1 MAETRNIVILGASYA
16 GSGAAHY
23 FLKHVYP
30 HLPKS
35 SKVTYRVILV
45 DPSAKWYLRHASPR
59 AIASEE
65 LMPTKHVFLNTVDG
79 FKQYGDAFQ
88 FIQGSATSWNPETRI
103 VTISTGH
110 GKEEQLPYHALV
122 LATGTKTTSPLFSL
136 QGTPHTDIQAALRTV
151 RDQVSR
157 AKKIV
162 IAGGGPAGVET
173 AGELGEMLNG
183 SAGWFSSWPSHI
195 TTEITLITNSSKLL
209 PKLRESI
216 AKQAET
222 YLNRVGVEV
231 RYNTKV
237 SSATGPSNG
246 KTTVLL
252 HDGEELIADLY
263 IPATGLVPMSEYV
276 PSRLLDG
283 NGYVK
288 NNPETLR
295 VDEAGPMVYAVGDIG
310 TYSRNGIMDIMD
322 GVPVVNSNLK
332 RDLLAAHENVDAK
345 PTGPD
350 RKWKATAAETQL
362 VPVGQSKGVGAV
374 FGWRV
379 PSIFVWLIKGRTFMI
394 SESAVK
400 DSLMGKNWEKEKAW
414 DGK

>member
-1 MAETRNIVILGASYA
+1 MPETRNIVILGASYA

-35 SKVTYRVILV
+35 SKITYRVILI

-79 FKQYGDAFQ
+79 FKQYGEAFQ
-88 FIQGSATSWNPETRI
+88 FVQGSATSWDPEVRV

-110 GKEEQLPYHALV
+110 GKEEQLSYHALI
-122 LATGTKTTSPLFSL
+122 LATGTKTTSPLYSL
-136 QGTPHTDIQAALRTV
+136 QGTSHTDIQAALRTV

-157 AKKIV
+157 ARKIV

-195 TTEITLITNSSKLL
+195 NTEITLITNSSKLL
-209 PKLRESI
+209 PRLRESI

-237 SSATGPSNG
+237 SSAQNTSNG
-246 KTTVLL
+246 NTKILL
-252 HDGEELIADLY
+252 HDGEEIIADLY
-263 IPATGLVPMSEYV
+263 IPATGLVPMTSYA
-276 PSRLLDG
+276 PQRLLDG

-288 NNPETLR
+288 TNTETLR
-295 VDEAGPMVYAVGDIG
+295 VDEAGSRVYAVGDVG
-310 TYSRNGIMDIMD
+310 TYSRNAILDILD
-322 GVPVVNSNLK
+322 SVPVL
-332 RDLLAAHENVDAK
+332 E
-345 PTGPD
+345 
-350 RKWKATAAETQL
+350 
-362 VPVGQSKGVGAV
+362 
-374 FGWRV
+374 
-379 PSIFVWLIKGRTFMI
+379 
-394 SESAVK
+394 
-400 DSLMGKNWEKEKAW
+400 
-414 DGK
+414 